1 MTPDALA
8 CNLYMRQPVATCWRG
23 MAQGLILERRD
34 EALPVRILAQLHPC
48 CTDSLGEAYSLAHEL
63 GPQVE
68 LEKLPGPNRR
78 KVSGAIVSAVRM
90 PSGNLYTILEV
101 RVSESLLRRFSS
113 YRSVQRALMSYYY
126 SYRRDSA
133 VYPFLKRLTR
143 LDEVEV
149 VRSKPSMPTPAAVL
163 GTLLYD
169 YFRLVDEVK
178 IYRDV
183 VARLEPLA
191 RNAGAIGAGVED
203 VRQAVEVVK
212 TQLEALLAKVDSMT
226 SILLR
231 LADRT
236 AMLQK
241 LLEGYNQPEL
251 RPVKV
256 VAEQVAEAVE
266 ELSRAAQDIRS
277 LPSFAQGNPWLELL
291 SRGRQGGQ
299 R

>member
-1 MTPDALA
+1 
-8 CNLYMRQPVATCWRG
+8 
-23 MAQGLILERRD
+23 MAQGLLLEEGGAGAPARRGVVS
-34 EALPVRILAQLHPC
+34 PVRILAQLHPRYR
-48 CTDSLGEAYSLAHEL
+48 DYLDEAYILAHEL
-63 GPQVE
+63 GPRVE
-68 LEKLPGPNRR
+68 LEKLSGPRR
-78 KVSGAIVSAVRM
+78 REVAGAIISAVRM
-90 PSGNLYTILEV
+90 PSGNLYTILEL
-101 RVSESLLRRFSS
+101 RVSEGLLRRFSS
-113 YRSVQRALMSYYY
+113 YSSLQRALMEYY
-126 SYRRDSA
+126 SYRRDGA
-133 VYPFLKRLTR
+133 ILPFLRRLTR

-149 VRSKPSMPTPAAVL
+149 LKSKPLMPTPATLMGA
-163 GTLLYD
+163 LLYD

-178 IYRDV
+178 TYRDV

-203 VRQAVEVVK
+203 VKQAVEVVK
-212 TQLEALLAKVDSMT
+212 AQLEALLAKVDSMT